1 MYLCDNRRHHLRSR
15 ISSML
20 LSYAGLFVGFC
31 TLIIT
36 ADYFVKGASALAN
49 NIGVSPL
56 IIGLTIVGLGTSAPE
71 MLVAGIASFD
81 GNTGLAIGNAIGSNI
96 ANIGLVLGFSAL
108 VSPIFIQS
116 SLLRRE
122 FPVLLLVS
130 GASFLLV
137 LDGELSNIDGAI
149 LVIGLIAFLLWLVR
163 SAKKSKGELADSLE
177 TDLNDEI
184 PRDISTSK
192 ASTYC
197 LLGIV
202 GLVLSSKLLVWAAV
216 NIATHFGIS
225 DLVIGLTI
233 IAIGTSLPELA
244 ASITS
249 ILKKE
254 PDLAL
259 GNVIGSNL
267 FNLLA
272 VLCLPGLIHPGA
284 VDSVVITRDMPVML
298 LLTLFLYAISFGFGK
313 EACIGRIKG
322 LILATI
328 FITYMGTL
336 YFDSVTT
343 TII

>member
-1 MYLCDNRRHHLRSR
+1 
-15 ISSML
+15 ML
-20 LSYAGLFVGFC
+20 LSYVGLFVGFC
-31 TLIIT
+31 TLIFS

-71 MLVAGIASFD
+71 MLVAGIASLD

-122 FPVLLLVS
+122 FPILLLASVVS
-130 GASFLLV
+130 YLLV
-137 LDGELSNIDGAI
+137 LDGNLSILDGSI
-149 LVIGLIAFLLWLVR
+149 LVIGLVLFLFWLVR
-163 SAKKSKGELADSLE
+163 SAKKSKGKLADPLE
-177 TDLNDEI
+177 TEFSEEI
-184 PRDISTSK
+184 PNDISTLA
-192 ASTYC
+192 ASLYC
-197 LLGIV
+197 LFGVI
-202 GLVLSSKLLVWAAV
+202 GLVLSSKLLVWSAV

-298 LLTLFLYAISFGFGK
+298 LLTIFLYAISFGFGK
-313 EACIGRIKG
+313 EACVGRLKG

-336 YFDSVTT
+336 YFDSLNTT
-343 TII
+343 VI

>member
-1 MYLCDNRRHHLRSR
+1 
-15 ISSML
+15 ML
-20 LSYAGLFVGFC
+20 LSYVGLFIGFC
-31 TLIIT
+31 VLIFS
-36 ADYFVKGASALAN
+36 ADYFVKGASALAK

-71 MLVAGIASFD
+71 MLVAGFASLE
-81 GNTGLAIGNAIGSNI
+81 GNTGLAIGNAVGSNI
-96 ANIGLVLGFSAL
+96 ANIGLVLGVSTL
-108 VSPIFIQS
+108 VSPIFIKS

-122 FPVLLLVS
+122 FPILLLASVVS
-130 GASFLLV
+130 YLLL
-137 LDGELSNIDGAI
+137 LDGTLSFIDGSI
-149 LVIGLIAFLLWLVR
+149 LIVGLIAFLIWLIH
-163 SAKKSKGELADSLE
+163 SARKSREQGVDPLE
-177 TDLNDEI
+177 TDCDADI
-184 PRDISTSK
+184 PSNMKTSS
-192 ASTYC
+192 AWLLC
-197 LLGIV
+197 LLGLV

-233 IAIGTSLPELA
+233 VAIGTSLPELA

-272 VLCLPGLIHPGA
+272 VLCLPGIIHPGA
-284 VDSVVITRDMPVML
+284 VDELVLTRDMPMML
-298 LLTLFLYAISFGFGK
+298 GITVFLFAISFGFKK

-322 LILATI
+322 LVLTLV
-328 FITYMGTL
+328 FIGYMSKL
-336 YFDSVTT
+336 YFDSLT
-343 TII
+343 TIIY

>member
-1 MYLCDNRRHHLRSR
+1 
-15 ISSML
+15 ML
-20 LSYAGLFVGFC
+20 LSYVGLFIGFC
-31 TLIIT
+31 VLIFS
-36 ADYFVKGASALAN
+36 ADYFVKGASALAK

-71 MLVAGIASFD
+71 MLVAGFASLE
-81 GNTGLAIGNAIGSNI
+81 GNTGLAIGNAVGSNI
-96 ANIGLVLGFSAL
+96 ANIGLVLGVSTL
-108 VSPIFIQS
+108 VSPIFIKS

-122 FPVLLLVS
+122 FPILLLASVVS
-130 GASFLLV
+130 YLLL
-137 LDGELSNIDGAI
+137 LDGTLSFIDGSI
-149 LVIGLIAFLLWLVR
+149 LIVGLIAFLIWLIH
-163 SAKKSKGELADSLE
+163 SARKSREQGIDPLE
-177 TDLNDEI
+177 TEFEVDI
-184 PRDISTSK
+184 PSNMKNSS
-192 ASTYC
+192 AWLLC
-197 LLGIV
+197 LLGLV

-233 IAIGTSLPELA
+233 VAIGTSLPELA

-272 VLCLPGLIHPGA
+272 VLCLPGIIHPGA
-284 VDSVVITRDMPVML
+284 VDELVLTRDMPMML
-298 LLTLFLYAISFGFGK
+298 GITVFLFAISFGFKK

-322 LILATI
+322 LVLTLV
-328 FITYMGTL
+328 FIGYMSKL
-336 YFDSVTT
+336 YFDSLT
-343 TII
+343 TIIY